1 MRLAVIGSYFSSSL
15 LPGSKSRNT
24 IRDQYYRDPKVKE
37 NKLPVLYTATSTVGD
52 TRGEF
57 LIVQKAIEERPDS
70 LKYVEWE
77 DGDAPPLADIY
88 LVEKIMGGD
97 PFILATILGSSIESD
112 VVRALPRTE
121 YKSIGRDRTA
131 D

>member
-1 MRLAVIGSYFSSSL
+1 L

-24 IRDQYYRDPKVKE
+24 IRDQYYRDPNVLE
-37 NKLPVLYTATSTVGD
+37 RHLPILYTAITVGD
-52 TRGEF
+52 IQGEF
-57 LIVQKAIEERPDS
+57 LVAQTAIEERPDS

-97 PFILATILGSSIESD
+97 AFILATLLGSNVQSD
-112 VVRALPRTE
+112 VVRPLPRAE
-121 YKSIGRDRTA
+121 YESIGRDRTA
-131 D
+131 TDLPH